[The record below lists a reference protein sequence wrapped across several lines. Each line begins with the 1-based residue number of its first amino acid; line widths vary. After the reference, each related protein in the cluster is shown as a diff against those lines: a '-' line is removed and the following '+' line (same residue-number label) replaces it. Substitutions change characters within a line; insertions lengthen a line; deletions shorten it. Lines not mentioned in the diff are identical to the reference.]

1 MMPSSEILI
10 DTDLDF
16 PLLSRGKVRDVY
28 EIGPDQLLLV
38 ATDRI
43 SAFDVVMKEG
53 IPKKGEVLSRLSAF
67 WFNRTA
73 EVIPNA
79 FLGLLND
86 DNAQAFNL
94 TGIDPKYFG
103 RSIIMKKADPLPVE
117 CVVRGYLSGSG
128 WKDYQSHRAIADVL
142 LDEGLL
148 ESSQLPNPTF
158 TPSTKAIPPEHD
170 RPMTYREVED
180 LIGNEFANAIKV
192 RALALYGFGSQE
204 CRKKGIIVADT
215 KFEFGLIDG
224 EPSLIDE
231 VMTPDSSRFWSV
243 DEYFPGKPQSS
254 YDKQPLRDFLET
266 LKWDKEPPPPI
277 LPDEIIKATTARYV
291 RAFELITG
299 TTLD

>member
-1 MMPSSEILI
+1 MMSSSELLI

-43 SAFDVVMKEG
+43 SAFDVVMEEG
-53 IPKKGEVLSRLSAF
+53 IPKKGKVLSKLSAF

-79 FLGLLND
+79 FLGLLNET
-86 DNAQAFNL
+86 NAQEFNL
-94 TGIDPKYFG
+94 SDIDPKYFD

-128 WKDYQSHRAIADVL
+128 WKDYQSHQAIADVL
-142 LDEGLL
+142 LGDGLL
-148 ESSQLPNPTF
+148 ESSQLPSPTF
-158 TPSTKAIPPEHD
+158 TPSTKAAPPEHD
-170 RPMTYREVED
+170 RPMTYREV
-180 LIGNEFANAIKV
+180 
-192 RALALYGFGSQE
+192 
-204 CRKKGIIVADT
+204 
-215 KFEFGLIDG
+215 IDG
-224 EPSLIDE
+224 EPSLIDD

-243 DEYFPGKPQSS
+243 DEYFPGKPQRS

-266 LKWDKEPPPPI
+266 LQWNKEPPPPL

-291 RAFELITG
+291 SAFELITG
-299 TTLD
+299 TVLD